1 MIPYPINDIH
11 TTQIQLKLKN
21 GGLGFRNSSN
31 HHSAAYFSS
40 INQCLPMVKDIFN
53 ASNQSSTDLVVSTNL
68 LRVAEVDIYSR
79 VPNDFRPL
87 PFSQKLLSN
96 EIDKLQFKALLSS
109 SSAIDRARL
118 LSISSP
124 HATAFLSAIPS
135 PKLSLS
141 NEQFSVIIAYF
152 LGLVIFPKVELC
164 RAPNCSQKMDI
175 FGHHAIRCGKKGDW
189 NIRHNRIRDYI
200 FNIASSALVEPVK
213 EPLHLV
219 RNCGMKCA
227 DVAIPNYPFLN
238 MTGAI
243 DFFITDPLRKDFIPH
258 SSDIRGFAVNHYAHN
273 VKEAKYS
280 DLLAKDSRVSLV
292 PFGIES
298 FGAFNEAACS
308 VISFLATHLTQRGG
322 LKRSF
327 SCVLQEIYSNISII
341 LQRSNANIILSRM
354 ERVVV

>member
-1 MIPYPINDIH
+1 
-11 TTQIQLKLKN
+11 
-21 GGLGFRNSSN
+21 
-31 HHSAAYFSS
+31 
-40 INQCLPMVKDIFN
+40 
-53 ASNQSSTDLVVSTNL
+53 
-68 LRVAEVDIYSR
+68 
-79 VPNDFRPL
+79 
-87 PFSQKLLSN
+87 
-96 EIDKLQFKALLSS
+96 
-109 SSAIDRARL
+109 
-118 LSISSP
+118 
-124 HATAFLSAIPS
+124 
-135 PKLSLS
+135 
-141 NEQFSVIIAYF
+141 
-152 LGLVIFPKVELC
+152 
-164 RAPNCSQKMDI
+164 
-175 FGHHAIRCGKKGDW
+175 
-189 NIRHNRIRDYI
+189 
-200 FNIASSALVEPVK
+200 
-213 EPLHLV
+213 
-219 RNCGMKCA
+219 MKCA